1 MIAVTQSGETA
12 DTIAPTRWAR
22 ERGCPIVAVTNT
34 MGSAITREAD
44 AVMFL
49 QAGPEIAVAASKTFV
64 TQVTTLIVLAAAIAK
79 ARGSMGEAQELEL
92 GRALRALPDA
102 AARTLEANPAI
113 NEVARRYVNSRGFMF
128 IGRGYTLPA
137 ALEGALKLKEI
148 SYIHAEGYAA
158 GELKHGPISLLDAEC
173 PLVSIATKSPTYDKL
188 MSNVM
193 EGRAR
198 DARVIAVAT
207 EGDAA
212 IHRFADD
219 VLWVADTH
227 EALSAGARGDPAPA
241 VRLLHG
247 GRPGHGRRP
256 AAQPG
261 EVGDGGVGMARPGP
275 AADPVVPAGIVPPG
289 TTELGIDIIKVDRIA
304 HTIERFGERFSR
316 RVLTDAERRY
326 VRNRPENFAGRWA
339 AKEAVSKVLG
349 LGVRGVGWTEIEI
362 ERLPTGQPNVRL
374 NGRAAK
380 RAEQLGMG
388 RIAVSISHEAEYAVA
403 VAFGVRTAGGRYVF
417 PLDIDDRLDDR
428 ERQLMARFERMR
440 EIHEA
445 TQALAVEVAAA
456 DGDAGDD

>member
-1 MIAVTQSGETA
+1 
-12 DTIAPTRWAR
+12 
-22 ERGCPIVAVTNT
+22 
-34 MGSAITREAD
+34 
-44 AVMFL
+44 
-49 QAGPEIAVAASKTFV
+49 
-64 TQVTTLIVLAAAIAK
+64 
-79 ARGSMGEAQELEL
+79 
-92 GRALRALPDA
+92 
-102 AARTLEANPAI
+102 
-113 NEVARRYVNSRGFMF
+113 
-128 IGRGYTLPA
+128 
-137 ALEGALKLKEI
+137 
-148 SYIHAEGYAA
+148 
-158 GELKHGPISLLDAEC
+158 
-173 PLVSIATKSPTYDKL
+173 
-188 MSNVM
+188 
-193 EGRAR
+193 
-198 DARVIAVAT
+198 
-207 EGDAA
+207 
-212 IHRFADD
+212 
-219 VLWVADTH
+219 
-227 EALSAGARGDPAPA
+227 
-241 VRLLHG
+241 
-247 GRPGHGRRP
+247 
-256 AAQPG
+256 
-261 EVGDGGVGMARPGP
+261 MARPGP

-374 NGRAAK
+374 NGRAAR